1 MKQPRFML
9 AAPSSGSG
17 KTMITCGIL
26 QILKNRGYRVSSFKC
41 GPDYIDP
48 MFHTKV
54 LGTISRNLDTF
65 FYRRRDDTLSV
76 CKNGT
81 ADRSFRDRGCD
92 GYYDGL
98 GGIRTKASSY
108 DLARVTDT
116 PVILIVNAKGM
127 SLSILARSKA
137 FWIIRKT
144 VK

>member
-1 MKQPRFML
+1 M
-9 AAPSSGSG
+9 
-17 KTMITCGIL
+17 
-26 QILKNRGYRVSSFKC
+26 
-41 GPDYIDP
+41 
-48 MFHTKV
+48 

-65 FYRRRDDTLSV
+65 FTGEEMTRFLFAKTAQQTDLSV
-76 CKNGT
+76 IEGVM
-81 ADRSFRDRGCD
+81 

-127 SLSILARSKA
+127 SCPSLPRSKA